1 MESNTLNESMM
12 SLLLEEAAWKDLS
25 REIAWTEDLL
35 EKYKK
40 NLDWEAVSGNGNIL
54 WTVSMLEK
62 FRNLIDWKEMSS
74 TYQDSL
80 LCPEVVEKFADYWDW
95 TELSGNNYLPIE
107 TVEKMADRIVWKQLL
122 NTYHSTD
129 EKFFSKEFLKKFEKY
144 IPASILSDSNLW
156 DQLVEDKKKEIQ
168 KSLCQ
173 C

>member
-1 MESNTLNESMM
+1 MESNILNESMM

-35 EKYKK
+35 EKYK
-40 NLDWEAVSGNGNIL
+40 N
-54 WTVSMLEK
+54 
-62 FRNLIDWKEMSS
+62 
-74 TYQDSL
+74 QDSL

-95 TELSGNNYLPIE
+95 TELSGNNHLPIE

-144 IPASILSDSNLW
+144 IPASILRDSNLW

>member
-1 MESNTLNESMM
+1 
-12 SLLLEEAAWKDLS
+12 
-25 REIAWTEDLL
+25 
-35 EKYKK
+35 
-40 NLDWEAVSGNGNIL
+40 
-54 WTVSMLEK
+54 
-62 FRNLIDWKEMSS
+62 MSS

-95 TELSGNNYLPIE
+95 TELSGNNHLPIE

-144 IPASILSDSNLW
+144 IPASILRDSNLW